1 MNEDLGRDS
10 LVGGCVCVFPQAA
23 WSPESCE
30 GEGVKNESLMRI
42 LTLEVQAA
50 TERGGQLC
58 GRFQAPLAAGW
69 NRPEAGRA
77 AARRSDERL

>member
-1 MNEDLGRDS
+1 MNKDVGRDS

-42 LTLEVQAA
+42 LTLEV
-50 TERGGQLC
+50 
-58 GRFQAPLAAGW
+58 AG
-69 NRPEAGRA
+69 
-77 AARRSDERL
+77 SH